1 MCVCVCLLFIFIYL
15 AVLGLSC
22 SREDVCCCIQELCWG
37 MRDLVLRPGIE
48 PTQPALGSQES

>member
-1 MCVCVCLLFIFIYL
+1 MCVCLLFIFIYL

-22 SREDVCCCIQELCWG
+22 SKEDVCCCIQELCWG
-37 MRDLVLRPGIE
+37 MQDLVLRPGIE